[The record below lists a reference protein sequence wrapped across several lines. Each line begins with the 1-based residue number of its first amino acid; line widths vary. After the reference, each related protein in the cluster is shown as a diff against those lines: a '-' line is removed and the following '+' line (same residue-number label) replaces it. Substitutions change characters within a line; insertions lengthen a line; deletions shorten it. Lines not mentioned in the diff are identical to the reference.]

1 MAEETQKKQLEDNEK
16 VKDTLLER
24 GFNMRF
30 GILPIRVK
38 PLTLAQVQEIGALAG
53 GLGTNDEELKEM
65 QFADGLSDLAK
76 YGDLINDI
84 CLIILFRSQ
93 RERGLL
99 GKFIKKRLTSDHYKK
114 LMGWLY
120 QTFDF
125 GFFLTSLVFMRGI
138 KTKTKDGKKEE
149 PNG

>member
-1 MAEETQKKQLEDNEK
+1 MADETQKKQLEENEK
-16 VKDTLLER
+16 VKDTLLEK
-24 GFNMRF
+24 GFKMRF
-30 GILPIRVK
+30 GILPIMVK

-53 GLGTNDEELKEM
+53 GLGTNDDELKEM
-65 QFADGLSDLAK
+65 QFADGLADLAK

-93 RERGLL
+93 SKRGIL
-99 GKFIKKRLTSDHYKK
+99 GNFIKKRLTSDHYKK

>member
-1 MAEETQKKQLEDNEK
+1 MAEETQKKQLEENEK
-16 VKDTLLER
+16 VKDTLLEK
-24 GFNMRF
+24 GFKMRF
-30 GILPIRVK
+30 GILPIMVK
-38 PLTLAQVQEIGALAG
+38 PLTLAQVQEIGVLAG
-53 GLGTNDEELKEM
+53 GLGTNDDELKEM

-76 YGDLINDI
+76 YGDLINEI

-93 RERGLL
+93 SKRGLL
-99 GKFIKKRLTSDHYKK
+99 GNFIKKRLTSDHYKK

>member
-1 MAEETQKKQLEDNEK
+1 MAEETQKKQLEDNGK
-16 VKDTLLER
+16 VKDTLLEK
-24 GFNMRF
+24 GFKMRF

-53 GLGTNDEELKEM
+53 GLGTNDDELKEM

-93 RERGLL
+93 RKRGLL
-99 GKFIKKRLTSDHYKK
+99 GNFIKKRLTSDHYKK
-114 LMGWLY
+114 LIGWLY

-138 KTKTKDGKKEE
+138 KTKTKDGRKEE

>member
-16 VKDTLLER
+16 VKDTLLEN
-24 GFNMRF
+24 GFKMRF

-38 PLTLAQVQEIGALAG
+38 PLTLAQVQEIGVLAG
-53 GLGTNDEELKEM
+53 GLGTNDDELKEM

-93 RERGLL
+93 SKRGIL
-99 GKFIKKRLTSDHYKK
+99 GNFIKKRLTSDHYKK

>member
-1 MAEETQKKQLEDNEK
+1 MEEETQNKQLEDNEK
-16 VKDTLLER
+16 VKDTLLEK
-24 GFNMRF
+24 GFKMRF
-30 GILPIRVK
+30 GILKINVM

-53 GLGTNDEELKEM
+53 GLGANDEELEAM

-84 CLIILFRSQ
+84 CLIVLFRSQ
-93 RERGLL
+93 SKRGLL
-99 GKFIKKRLTSDHYKK
+99 GNFIKKRLTSEHYKK
-114 LMGWLY
+114 LIGWLY

-138 KTKTKDGKKEE
+138 KTKTKEGGKEE
-149 PNG
+149 RNG

>member
-1 MAEETQKKQLEDNEK
+1 MAEETQKKQLEENEK
-16 VKDTLLER
+16 VKDTLLEK
-24 GFNMRF
+24 GFKMRF
-30 GILPIRVK
+30 GIFPISVK

-53 GLGTNDEELKEM
+53 GLGTNDDELKEM

-93 RERGLL
+93 SKRGLL
-99 GKFIKKRLTSDHYKK
+99 GGFIKKRLTSDHYKK

>member
-16 VKDTLLER
+16 VKDTLLEK
-24 GFNMRF
+24 GFKMRF

-53 GLGTNDEELKEM
+53 GLGTNDDELKEM
-65 QFADGLSDLAK
+65 QFADGLSDLAR

-93 RERGLL
+93 RKRGLL
-99 GKFIKKRLTSDHYKK
+99 GNFIKKRLTSGHYKK

-138 KTKTKDGKKEE
+138 KTKTKDGRKEE

>member
-1 MAEETQKKQLEDNEK
+1 MAEETQKKQLEENDK
-16 VKDTLLER
+16 VKDTLLEK
-24 GFNMRF
+24 GFKMRF
-30 GILPIRVK
+30 GILPIMVK
-38 PLTLAQVQEIGALAG
+38 PLTLAQVQEIGVLAG
-53 GLGTNDEELKEM
+53 GLGTNDDELKEM

-76 YGDLINDI
+76 YGDLINEI

-93 RERGLL
+93 SKRGLL
-99 GKFIKKRLTSDHYKK
+99 GNFIKKRLTSDHYKK